1 MRPHLAPIFL
11 FALFVIPVTQG
22 EEEKPKQVSG
32 KADVLRH
39 VKKKFATFL
48 GTGETKEIR
57 LLIEGE
63 DEESAWQP
71 QADAEFKVDGWWGR
85 PEQFQTGDRVWV
97 WFSVDRD
104 KKPVSILLIADEV
117 SEMDIHGQRYTVTA
131 IDGATATIEIP
142 GEKKVKPRKVR
153 TTTIKLKKNDRGLI
167 QTAGGE
173 VRRFLTD
180 EQFEEAR
187 KKQQEWIRNRW
198 ESQGIPGMVGFLH
211 PLSGEMELYLDH
223 EAKRWVRYQTKGS
236 KVTLVADRDIS
247 AQIKSVDPWREKTRV
262 RLVTN
267 SGMDQLDLSP
277 GQRIYLKVP
286 APPEEIQNSP
296 LPTDLG
302 HARTDRDQRI
312 GWFLGTLYC
321 PCGIAGDRC
330 TGMYYTLSACN
341 VNTCGGP
348 DNMRELLADKMDKG
362 LNDQEIFEQLMK
374 TKGRDVWWPHLLR

>member
-1 MRPHLAPIFL
+1 MRPHLALIFV
-11 FALFVIPVTQG
+11 FALFAIPVTQG

-85 PEQFQTGDRVWV
+85 PEQFQAGDRVWV

-153 TTTIKLKKNDRGLI
+153 TTTIELKKNDRGLI

-187 KKQQEWIRNRW
+187 RKQQEWIRNRW

-247 AQIKSVDPWREKTRV
+247 AQIKSVEPWREKTRL

-286 APPEEIQNSP
+286 VPPEEIQNSP